1 MNMAASNF
9 QFLLKPQQRKTDAL
23 IPFYK
28 TCCLIIMNFHLS
40 HIWFIT
46 LVHYD
51 LIDFSPF
58 FWHCV
63 QSPARKLLS
72 QTLDSWNNMVT
83 FFQNKDSP
91 STSQAV
97 ILDGTWVSCWL
108 CLEELCYFFKLCSL
122 CYILLLSVSSLMII
136 SSSLPYTT
144 LHYGVRCFIL
154 FRKCLH
160 VAAGTDGILGFI
172 IWLSFYL

>member
-9 QFLLKPQQRKTDAL
+9 QFLLKPQQRKTDGL
-23 IPFYK
+23 MPFYK
-28 TCCLIIMNFHLS
+28 NCCLIIMNFHLN

-51 LIDFSPF
+51 LIDFSQF
-58 FWHCV
+58 FWHCFEN
-63 QSPARKLLS
+63 PAWKLLS

-97 ILDGTWVSCWL
+97 ILDGTLVSCWL
-108 CLEELCYFFKLCSL
+108 CLEELCYFFNLCSL

-136 SSSLPYTT
+136 SSLPYPM
-144 LHYGVRCFIL
+144 GWDAL
-154 FRKCLH
+154 FCSKKACMLQ
-160 VAAGTDGILGFI
+160 LGLMTFCA
-172 IWLSFYL
+172 L